1 MAMKSWRVSPT
12 ATTTTT
18 ARTTSMMKSSAEASH
33 APSRG
38 FLAARVPLYQRRIED
53 VLARALEIES
63 GATERLLQAMRYS
76 TLAGGK
82 RVRPVL
88 VYATGEALGAPLETL
103 DAAAAAVELIHVYS
117 LVHDDLPAMDND
129 DLRRGRPTCHRAFD
143 EATAILT
150 GDALQA
156 RAFELLTH
164 APASIAPAARLE
176 MLRVLAD
183 AIGTRGMAGGQA
195 IDLESVKQTLDE
207 AALERMHRQKTGA
220 LIQASVLLGAISA
233 GLQSAPERAALTEFG
248 AEIGLAFQIQDD
260 ILDVEGTTTEL
271 GKRAGA
277 DADRVK
283 PTYPSVLG
291 LDRARAEAIA
301 RRDRALAALAP
312 LGPRFAPLSEFAHFL
327 VARVN

>member
-1 MAMKSWRVSPT
+1 MT
-12 ATTTTT
+12 
-18 ARTTSMMKSSAEASH
+18 SAEATRMAS
-33 APSRG
+33 PD
-38 FLAARVPLYQRRIED
+38 FLATRVPDYQTRIER
-53 VLARALEIES
+53 VLARALEIEG
-63 GATERLLQAMRYS
+63 GATPRLLEGMRYS

-88 VYATGEALGAPLETL
+88 VYATGEALGAPLEML

-143 EATAILT
+143 EATAILV

-156 RAFELLTH
+156 RAFEVLAH
-164 APASIAPAARLE
+164 APAQVPASARLE
-176 MLRVLAD
+176 MLQVLAD

-195 IDLESVKQTLDE
+195 IDLEAVRQSLDISG
-207 AALERMHRQKTGA
+207 LERMHRSKTGA
-220 LIQASVLLGAISA
+220 LINASVLLGAISA
-233 GLQSAPERAALTEFG
+233 GCHDPATRAALAEFG
-248 AEIGLAFQIQDD
+248 AEIGLAFQIHDD
-260 ILDVEGTTTEL
+260 ILDVEGSTTTL

-291 LDRARAEAIA
+291 LDEARLHAVR
-301 RRDRALAALAP
+301 RRDRAIAAVQP
-312 LGPRFAPLSEFAHFL
+312 LGPRFAHLAEFAGFL
-327 VARVN
+327 VARAS

>member
-1 MAMKSWRVSPT
+1 MTKT
-12 ATTTTT
+12 
-18 ARTTSMMKSSAEASH
+18 SAEATI
-33 APSRG
+33 APSQG
-38 FLAARVPLYQRRIED
+38 FLAARVPLYQQRIEG
-53 VLARALEIES
+53 VLARALEVEG
-63 GATERLLQAMRYS
+63 GATARLLDAMRYS

-88 VYATGEALGAPLETL
+88 VYATGEALGASLEIL
-103 DAAAAAVELIHVYS
+103 DAPAAAVELIHVYS

-129 DLRRGRPTCHRAFD
+129 DLRRGKPTCHRAFD

-156 RAFELLTH
+156 RAFELLTRA
-164 APASIAPAARLE
+164 APAIPPAACLE

-233 GLQSAPERAALTEFG
+233 GHLGVPERAALTEFG

-260 ILDVEGTTTEL
+260 ILDVEGTTSAL

-277 DADRVK
+277 DADRIK

-291 LDRARAEAIA
+291 LERARAQAIT
-301 RRDRALAALAP
+301 RRDRAIAALEP
-312 LGPRFAPLSEFAHFL
+312 LGPRFAHLAEFAHFL
-327 VARVN
+327 VARMN

>member
-1 MAMKSWRVSPT
+1 MTPG
-12 ATTTTT
+12 
-18 ARTTSMMKSSAEASH
+18 AEAVR
-33 APSRG
+33 PTPQR
-38 FLAARVPLYQRRIED
+38 FLADRVPGYQQRIEA
-53 VLARALEIES
+53 VLARTLDVDG
-63 GATERLLQAMRYS
+63 GATPRLLEAMRYS

-88 VYATGEALGAPLETL
+88 VYATGEALGAPLELL
-103 DAAAAAVELIHVYS
+103 DAPAAAVELIHVYS

-143 EATAILT
+143 EATAILV

-156 RAFELLTH
+156 RAFEVLAH
-164 APASIAPAARLE
+164 AAGGITPAARLE

-195 IDLESVKQTLDE
+195 IDLESVKQTLGE
-207 AALERMHRQKTGA
+207 AELERMHRQKTGA
-220 LIQASVLLGAISA
+220 LIQASVLLGAITSG
-233 GLQSAPERAALTEFG
+233 GLSAPERAALAEFG

-260 ILDVEGTTTEL
+260 ILDVEGTTQML

-291 LDRARAEAIA
+291 LDRARAAA
-301 RRDRALAALAP
+301 LASRDRAIEALSP
-312 LGPRFAPLSEFAHFL
+312 LGPRFTHLAEFAHFL
-327 VARVN
+327 VARIH

>member
-1 MAMKSWRVSPT
+1 MKT
-12 ATTTTT
+12 KTTPMTPPVGET
-18 ARTTSMMKSSAEASH
+18 ARPVT
-33 APSRG
+33 PL
-38 FLAARVPLYQRRIED
+38 FLADRVPLYQQRIEA
-53 VLARALEIES
+53 VLARALDID
-63 GATERLLQAMRYS
+63 GAATSRLLEAMRYS

-88 VYATGEALGAPLETL
+88 VYATGEALGAPLELL

-143 EATAILT
+143 ESTAILV

-156 RAFELLTH
+156 RAFEVLAN
-164 APASIAPAARLE
+164 APAAINANARLE

-195 IDLESVKQTLDE
+195 IDLEAVKQSLGE

-220 LIQASVLLGAISA
+220 LIQASVVLGAVSA
-233 GLQSAPERAALTEFG
+233 GLQDVPQRAALAEFG

-260 ILDVEGTTTEL
+260 ILDVEGNTTTL

-283 PTYPSVLG
+283 PTYPSVMG
-291 LDRARAEAIA
+291 LEKSREQAFA
-301 RRDRALAALAP
+301 RRDRAIAALEPWSA
-312 LGPRFAPLSEFAHFL
+312 RFAPLREFANFL
-327 VARVN
+327 VARAN

>member
-1 MAMKSWRVSPT
+1 MTPPG
-12 ATTTTT
+12 
-18 ARTTSMMKSSAEASH
+18 AEVLRP
-33 APSRG
+33 APRS
-38 FLAARVPLYQRRIED
+38 FLADRVPFYQHRIEG
-53 VLARALEIES
+53 VLARALEID
-63 GATERLLQAMRYS
+63 GAATPRLLEAMRYS

-88 VYATGEALGAPLETL
+88 VYATGEALGAPIELL

-143 EATAILT
+143 EATAILV

-156 RAFELLTH
+156 RAFEMLAN
-164 APASIAPAARLE
+164 APASIAATARLE

-233 GLQSAPERAALTEFG
+233 GMQDAAERAALAEFG

-260 ILDVEGTTTEL
+260 ILDVEGTTTSL

-291 LDRARAEAIA
+291 LAESRGQALA
-301 RRDRALAALAP
+301 RRDRAIAALSP
-312 LGPRFAPLSEFAHFL
+312 WGGRFSTLIEFANFL
-327 VARVN
+327 VARVH

>member
-1 MAMKSWRVSPT
+1 MVKMTPMTPPGAEV
-12 ATTTTT
+12 
-18 ARTTSMMKSSAEASH
+18 ARP
-33 APSRG
+33 APQD
-38 FLAARVPLYQRRIED
+38 FLTDRVPLYQQRVEG
-53 VLARALEIES
+53 VLARALEID
-63 GATERLLQAMRYS
+63 GAATPRLLEAMRYS

-88 VYATGEALGAPLETL
+88 VYATGEALGAPLELL

-129 DLRRGRPTCHRAFD
+129 DLRRGRPTCHRAYD
-143 EATAILT
+143 EATAILV

-156 RAFELLTH
+156 RAFEVLAQ
-164 APASIAPAARLE
+164 APVAIAATARIE

-195 IDLESVKQTLDE
+195 IDLEAVKQVLSETG
-207 AALERMHRQKTGA
+207 LERMHRQKTGA
-220 LIQASVLLGAISA
+220 LIQASVLLGAITA
-233 GLQSAPERAALTEFG
+233 GNLDAPLRTALEEFG

-260 ILDVEGTTTEL
+260 ILDVEGTTTTL

-291 LDRARAEAIA
+291 LAKSREQAHA
-301 RRDRALAALAP
+301 RRDRAIAALSP
-312 LGPRFAPLSEFAHFL
+312 WSSRFAALTEFANFL
-327 VARVN
+327 VARGN

>member
-1 MAMKSWRVSPT
+1 V
-12 ATTTTT
+12 
-18 ARTTSMMKSSAEASH
+18 E
-33 APSRG
+33 G
-38 FLAARVPLYQRRIED
+38 
-53 VLARALEIES
+53 VLARALDIEG
-63 GATERLLQAMRYS
+63 GATPRLLEAMRYS

-88 VYATGEALGAPLETL
+88 VYATGEALGAPLELL
-103 DAAAAAVELIHVYS
+103 DCAAAAVELIHVYS
-117 LVHDDLPAMDND
+117 LVHDDLPAMDDD

-156 RAFELLTH
+156 RAFEILTH
-164 APASIAPAARLE
+164 SSAQIAAHARLE

-195 IDLESVKQTLDE
+195 IDLEAVKQPMDE
-207 AALERMHRQKTGA
+207 TALERMHRQKTGA

-233 GLQSAPERAALTEFG
+233 GCQEGAERAALAEFG

-260 ILDVEGTTTEL
+260 ILDVEGTTATL

-277 DADRVK
+277 DAHLVK
-283 PTYPSVLG
+283 PTYPAVLG
-291 LDRARAEAIA
+291 LDQARARAQL
-301 RRDRALAALAP
+301 RRDRAIAALAP
-312 LGPRFAPLSEFAHFL
+312 LGPTFAHLREFSHFL
-327 VARVN
+327 VARAS

>member
-1 MAMKSWRVSPT
+1 MA
-12 ATTTTT
+12 
-18 ARTTSMMKSSAEASH
+18 SAEA
-33 APSRG
+33 ARAATG
-38 FLAARVPLYQRRIED
+38 FLATRVPDYQQRIEG
-53 VLARALEIES
+53 VLARALEIEG
-63 GATERLLQAMRYS
+63 GATQRLLEAMRYS

-88 VYATGEALGAPLETL
+88 VYATGEALGAPLDVL
-103 DAAAAAVELIHVYS
+103 DAPAAAVELIHVYS

-143 EATAILT
+143 EATAILV

-156 RAFELLTH
+156 RAFEVLAN
-164 APASIAPAARLE
+164 APASIAAAARIE
-176 MLRVLAD
+176 MLRLLAD

-195 IDLESVKQTLDE
+195 IDLESVKQTLDI

-220 LIQASVLLGAISA
+220 LIQASVLLGASA
-233 GLQSAPERAALTEFG
+233 AGVSNAAQRAALAEFG

-260 ILDVEGTTTEL
+260 ILDVEGTTSAL

-291 LDRARAEAIA
+291 IDAARAAA
-301 RRDRALAALAP
+301 LDRRDRALAALRP
-312 LGPRFAPLSEFAHFL
+312 LGARFAPLGEFAEFL
-327 VARVN
+327 VARVS